1 MTDVNTEILRKA
13 AVEVLC
19 AGDKVRA
26 LLADQP
32 GMADALLAA
41 AAQKLRP
48 PPPLTPDSG
57 SQSPEIAASE
67 NKEET

>member
-1 MTDVNTEILRKA
+1 MTDDNTEILRRA

-48 PPPLTPDSG
+48 
-57 SQSPEIAASE
+57 AVE
-67 NKEET
+67 NDQKADATGREGP